1 MTGSSTISAAALRS
15 MRAAITGS
23 ESARPA
29 PASHQDRWLRTLE
42 RQVRV
47 LERERR
53 KFVAVVEQS
62 GARVFVAGADRK
74 VRWTNSTLAA
84 HPPAPGASWIGR
96 DCGEL
101 CARAVDSPDGC
112 GGCLVGRAF
121 DRNENTYEEL
131 QREHPDGERT
141 YFVSALPIQAPDGSP
156 EEVMMSIQDLS
167 DLASLRASEAR
178 NRSLLAE
185 SRRVEAELRHIQQ
198 RLTMVLSNAPIVL
211 FAIDRNGVFTL
222 SEGRGLERLG
232 LQRGEVVGRAVAEVY
247 KDHPAVLESVRR
259 ALTGEHFSAIND
271 VGPLAFD
278 THYAPIRDRD
288 GQLTGTIGVAF
299 DCTERRRL
307 EGQLIHGQ
315 RMEAMGRL
323 ASGVAH
329 DFNNLLAVIL
339 GHAELMIARLEERHP
354 LWHHADEVQRAAVR
368 GASLTRQL
376 LAFSRKDVSTPRTLD
391 VGAIMSGTLGMLR
404 RLIGEHI
411 QVVTSVPG
419 EPAGTRADR
428 GSLEQ
433 IILNLAVNARDAMP
447 EGGRLEIEV
456 CPVDLDAAYAAAHPD
471 AKAGRSIRLTV
482 RDTGSGMTPEVQ
494 ARAFEPFFTTKPV
507 GTGSGLGLSTVY
519 GIVRGWG
526 GHVTIESTPGRGTTI
541 RVFLPQV
548 PIVTDESAAKP
559 HPRATAAPDARGSET
574 VLLVEDEETVR
585 QTARQILAA
594 RGYRVLEASDGVE
607 ALEVA
612 AAHPGAVDLL
622 VTDVVMPNM
631 GGGELA
637 RRLVRE
643 RPGLRVLFVSGYAA
657 DERVREGVADASARF
672 LQKPF
677 TIEALA
683 QAVRD
688 ALDGPAPAPRAEAA

>member
-1 MTGSSTISAAALRS
+1 MSDRHDDAASAQKDRLLRN
-15 MRAAITGS
+15 
-23 ESARPA
+23 
-29 PASHQDRWLRTLE
+29 LE

-53 KFVAVVEQS
+53 KFVAIVEQS

-84 HPPAPGASWIGR
+84 QPPAPGASWIGR
-96 DCGEL
+96 ECREL
-101 CARAVDSPDGC
+101 CVRALDSPEGCGACPVARA
-112 GGCLVGRAF
+112 F
-121 DRNENTYEEL
+121 ERNENTYDEL

-156 EEVMMSIQDLS
+156 EEVMLSIQDLS

-178 NRSLLAE
+178 NRALLAE

-211 FAIDRNGVFTL
+211 FAIDKSGTFTM
-222 SEGRGLERLG
+222 SEGHGLGRLG
-232 LQRGEVVGRAVAEVY
+232 LQRNEVVGQSVWEVY
-247 KDHPAVLESVRR
+247 KDHPGILQSVRR
-259 ALTGEHFSAIND
+259 ALNGEAFNVISE
-271 VGPLAFD
+271 VGPIAFD

-288 GQLTGTIGVAF
+288 GQPAGTIGVAF

-339 GHAELMIARLEERHP
+339 GHAELMIARLEARHP
-354 LWHHADEVQRAAVR
+354 LWHHADEVQKAAVR

-376 LAFSRKDVSTPRTLD
+376 LAFSRKDVSTPRNLD
-391 VGAIMSGTLGMLR
+391 VGMLVSGTLGMLR

-411 QVVTSVPG
+411 EVVTSVPA
-419 EPAGTRADR
+419 EPVGIRADR

-433 IILNLAVNARDAMP
+433 IVLNLAVNARDAMP
-447 EGGRLEIEV
+447 NGGRLEIDVEAIE
-456 CPVDLDAAYAAAHPD
+456 LDAAYVAGHADAAPGPHVRIA
-471 AKAGRSIRLTV
+471 V
-482 RDTGSGMTPEVQ
+482 RDSGCGMTPEVQ
-494 ARAFEPFFTTKPV
+494 ARAFEPFFTTKPA

-526 GHVTIESTPGRGTTI
+526 GHVTIESTAGRGATL
-541 RVFLPQV
+541 RVYLPRVDLTQDA
-548 PIVTDESAAKP
+548 TATHSSAAL
-559 HPRATAAPDARGSET
+559 TIGRGNET
-574 VLLVEDEETVR
+574 ILLAEDEDTVR
-585 QTARQILAA
+585 QTARQILTA
-594 RGYRVLEASDGVE
+594 RGYRVLEAADGAE
-607 ALEVA
+607 AIEVA
-612 AAHPGAVDLL
+612 AAHDGEIHLL
-622 VTDVVMPNM
+622 MTDVVMPNM

-643 RPGLRVLFVSGYAA
+643 RPGIRVLFVSGYAA
-657 DERVREGVADASARF
+657 DERVREGVADASVRF

-677 TIEALA
+677 TVEALA
-683 QAVRD
+683 SAVRT
-688 ALDGPAPAPRAEAA
+688 AIDGQAAGSHDEAA

>member
-1 MTGSSTISAAALRS
+1 MPDRAPNDRDSKERLLRN
-15 MRAAITGS
+15 
-23 ESARPA
+23 
-29 PASHQDRWLRTLE
+29 LE

-62 GARVFVAGADRK
+62 GARVFVAGADLK
-74 VRWTNSTLAA
+74 VRWTNSTLASS
-84 HPPAPGASWIGR
+84 PPAPGASWIGR
-96 DCGEL
+96 ECRQL
-101 CARAVDSPDGC
+101 CARALDSAEGC
-112 GGCLVGRAF
+112 GSCPIARAF
-121 DRNENTYEEL
+121 ERNENTYEEF

-141 YFVSALPIQAPDGSP
+141 YFVSALPIHTPDGRP

-167 DLASLRASEAR
+167 DLATLRSSEAR
-178 NRSLLAE
+178 NRALLSE

-198 RLTMVLSNAPIVL
+198 RLTIVLSNAPIVL
-211 FAIDRNGVFTL
+211 FAIDKAGVFTM

-232 LQRGEVVGRAVAEVY
+232 LQRAEVVGREVWDVY
-247 KDHPAVLESVRR
+247 KDHPAILESVKR
-259 ALTGEHFSAIND
+259 ALAGEAFSVVSE
-271 VGPLAFD
+271 VGPIAFD

-288 GQLTGTIGVAF
+288 GNPAGTIGVAF
-299 DCTERRRL
+299 DCTERLRL

-315 RMEAMGRL
+315 RMEAMGLL

-354 LWHHADEVQRAAVR
+354 LWHHADEVQKAAVR

-376 LAFSRKDVSTPRTLD
+376 LAFSRKDVGTPRDLD
-391 VGAIMSGTLGMLR
+391 VGMIVSGTLGMLR

-411 QVVTSVPG
+411 EVVTLVPA
-419 EPAGTRADR
+419 EPVGTRAER

-447 EGGRLEIEV
+447 EGGRLEID
-456 CPVDLDAAYAAAHPD
+456 VDGVALDATYLVAHAD
-471 AKAGRSIRLTV
+471 ATTGRHVCITV

-494 ARAFEPFFTTKPV
+494 ARAFEPFFTTKPI

-526 GHVTIESTPGRGTTI
+526 GHVTIESAPGRGATV
-541 RVFLPQV
+541 RVYLPRV
-548 PIVTDESAAKP
+548 PLGEPGSATKSG
-559 HPRATAAPDARGSET
+559 AARPGSVGRGDET
-574 VLLVEDEETVR
+574 VLLVEDEVTVR
-585 QTARQILAA
+585 QTARQILTA
-594 RGYRVLEASDGVE
+594 RGYRVLEAGDGVE
-607 ALEVA
+607 ALERA
-612 AAHPGAVDLL
+612 AAHDGEIHLL
-622 VTDVVMPNM
+622 VTDVVMPNL

-643 RPGLRVLFVSGYAA
+643 RPGIRVLFVSGYAA
-657 DERVREGVADASARF
+657 DERVREGVADASVRF

-677 TIEALA
+677 SVEALA
-683 QAVRD
+683 GAVRE
-688 ALDGPAPAPRAEAA
+688 ALDGPAPGSQSEAA